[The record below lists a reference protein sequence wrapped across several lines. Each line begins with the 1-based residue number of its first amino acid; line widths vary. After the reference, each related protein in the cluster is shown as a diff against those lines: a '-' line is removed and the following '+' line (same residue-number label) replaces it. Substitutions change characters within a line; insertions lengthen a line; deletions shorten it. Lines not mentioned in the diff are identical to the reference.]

1 MRMGV
6 LLAAITQ
13 LTFSFVAC
21 ETTEASEDEYEYGDV
36 VGPALAP
43 LKLGMSI
50 CGKKADS
57 GPCKALHTRYHFN
70 ILTRHCE
77 IFNFG
82 GCQGNENNFLT
93 LEECQE
99 KCVVS
104 DLPEK
109 KKRSKFKKEQPEFCL
124 LENDPGVC
132 RGLITRYFYNR
143 ESLKCEKFLYGGCLG
158 NQNNFRSLKEC
169 QDTCQDTYPLI
180 NALQTEEDNS
190 PFNEAGNS
198 TPIVQRAPL
207 VAMSQAENDSLLFST
222 ADSRTP
228 HVQKV
233 PLSNGLKTEDDVA
246 MFSRVNESTP
256 LVEQEPL
263 LLPSLCMMHMDRGL
277 CRAQA
282 KRFFYNYSTGKCRPF
297 SYSGCGGNE
306 NNFTTRKSC
315 LQMCKKGFFP
325 KKKGVMKIRRKR
337 KRQRVKLINDEIVI
351 ERI

>member
-1 MRMGV
+1 MLRKVRMGV

-169 QDTCQDTYPLI
+169 QDTCQDTL
-180 NALQTEEDNS
+180 
-190 PFNEAGNS
+190 
-198 TPIVQRAPL
+198 
-207 VAMSQAENDSLLFST
+207 
-222 ADSRTP
+222 
-228 HVQKV
+228 
-233 PLSNGLKTEDDVA
+233 PLSNGLKTEDDVVL
-246 MFSRVNESTP
+246 FSRVNESTP

-325 KKKGVMKIRRKR
+325 KKRGMMKIRRKR